1 METKISTIPNENVL
15 FLLIGALFYS
25 ALIILGGGGYVSGD
39 VLMFSFVAF
48 ILSITPVFF
57 KKTALLKS
65 HQVRQIYQP
74 MISRKDLTHRND
86 PLLM

>member
-1 METKISTIPNENVL
+1 MKTRISTISKENVL

-25 ALIILGGGGYVSGD
+25 ALITLGGGGYVSGD

-48 ILSITPVFF
+48 ILSLTPLFF
-57 KKTALLKS
+57 LKTAVLKS
-65 HQVRQIYQP
+65 HRVRNTYLP
-74 MISRKDLTHRND
+74 MVPRKEITHRND